1 MKKTL
6 RITLLSDLCAGEGK
20 HFAAVIDQ
28 DTALDAYGIPYIP
41 ARRIKGCMREVAEMI
56 GVGAETIDTLFGV
69 SGTEEGKLRLGQ
81 LRVKGYAQLIAPLLS
96 GELTLSGSE
105 TNEIAEAF
113 CTVRAQ
119 TAIEK
124 DTLKDGSLRFIR
136 VVNRY
141 SPIDGEPLEFETVIE
156 YPDDLNDIMNKICQ
170 GLRNIGYHRN
180 RGLGWVRCTLE
191 EIAADSVLPHA
202 VTFDHDQRYRLAYT
216 IRLQSDLMLPAA
228 DANHSLSYIPGTSV
242 LGALAAKYN
251 AKSDEDFNALFLS
264 GKVCFGNAYISDAEG
279 RDYRPAP
286 RFLGRIKAA
295 TDPLDEGVQNILSDR
310 ISGSGKAFKPFKEGF
325 ITDDGTFQKPKTK
338 IVYHNAVHAD
348 GLYMQ
353 FCLCAGQTF
362 NGWIEAAGDAME
374 KLYPLFADG
383 MLYFGRSKTAQYGR
397 CEVIGQPV
405 PEKINA
411 AEPILVPK
419 GQIAAYVCESDVALC
434 SYTGTIGLETL
445 EAYVKEKIA
454 RDDPLPFEILDES
467 AAASRVI
474 SGYNAKWNLKKPQ
487 FPVISA
493 GSALIFTMT
502 QDASIPAEIQIGDKQ
517 GEGYGRLRLIPDAK
531 AYPNAQEAPNT
542 DKPTADEPTVS
553 KLQTIIE
560 EDRREDML
568 LENAVRD
575 GVKIALNASQ
585 VGRLT
590 LMCKQAGSYA
600 DFKKRIE
607 SIKTDKTRTIALHCF
622 DLNKVTDAAAS
633 SDWKIQ
639 RKYILA
645 ALTVKKYQLRGENK

>member
-1 MKKTL
+1 MRKKL

-56 GVGAETIDTLFGV
+56 GVDAKTIDALFGM

-96 GELTLSGSE
+96 GEMTLSGSE

-119 TAIEK
+119 TAIEN
-124 DTLKDGSLRFIR
+124 DSVKDGSLRFVR
-136 VVNRY
+136 VVNRC
-141 SPIDGEPLEFETVIE
+141 SPIGGEPLEFETVIE
-156 YPDDLNDIMNKICQ
+156 YPDALDETMQKICQ

-180 RGLGWVRCTLE
+180 RGLGWVRCTL
-191 EIAADSVLPHA
+191 DA
-202 VTFDHDQRYRLAYT
+202 VTASDKQQELTFDREQRYRMEYT

-228 DANHSLSYIPGTSV
+228 DANHSMSYIPGTSM
-242 LGALAAKYN
+242 LGALAAKYI
-251 AKSDEDFNALFLS
+251 AAGGTAFDDLFLC
-264 GKVCFGNAYISDAEG
+264 GKARFGNMYVSDAEG
-279 RDYRPAP
+279 RTYRPAP

-295 TDPLDEGVQNILSDR
+295 KEPQDEGVQNILSDR
-310 ISGSGKAFKPFKEGF
+310 LSGSDKSFKPFKSDY
-325 ITDDGTFQKPKTK
+325 ITDGGISCKPKTR
-338 IVYHNAVHAD
+338 IVYHNAVHGD

-362 NGWIEAAGDAME
+362 KGWIEARGDAME

-383 MLYFGRSKTAQYGR
+383 MLYFGRSKTAQYGQ
-397 CEVIGQPV
+397 CVLIGQPV
-405 PEKINA
+405 PMPMTAPA
-411 AEPILVPK
+411 AIPVPK
-419 GQIAAYVCESDVALC
+419 GRIAAYVCESDIALPD
-434 SYTGTIGLETL
+434 YVGTIGLDTL
-445 EAYVKEKIA
+445 QKCIKDAITGDE
-454 RDDPLPFEILDES
+454 PLPFEIHEKS
-467 AAASRVI
+467 TAVSRVI

-502 QDASIPAEIQIGDKQ
+502 ADASIPAEIQIGDKQ
-517 GEGYGRLRLIPDAK
+517 SEGYGRLRLIPDAK
-531 AYPNAQEAPNT
+531 AYPNAKNAAETDAPKT
-542 DKPTADEPTVS
+542 KTLTAS
-553 KLQTIIE
+553 KLREIIE
-560 EDRREDML
+560 KDRRQDML

-590 LMCKQAGSYA
+590 LMCKQAGSYE
-600 DFKKRIE
+600 DFKRRIE
-607 SIKTDKTRTIALHCF
+607 SIKTEKTRNIALGCF
-622 DLNKVTDAAAS
+622 AIKTVTEAAAS

-639 RKYILA
+639 QKYILE